1 MFRIY
6 VGNISFNTTEDG
18 LRELFGQYGQVHS
31 VAIITD
37 RDTGRSRGFGFVEM
51 SNEGEGRA
59 AITALD
65 GLDFDDRK
73 LTVNEARPRRAE
85 LSKATWHDE
94 PTRQTARRTGTTNRH
109 DEPARRTGTT
119 NRHDEPAQRPQAID
133 WTTRDLLGWMKTRF
147 ESQGLEAPRIV
158 AEMLLASVLGCDRMR
173 LYMEADRRATEGERE
188 ALRRLVVRASA
199 HEPVQYLVG
208 RASFFAREFEVDPS
222 TMIPQPST
230 EDLVSA
236 VIDWW
241 RQHLTDDG
249 WGPLVADV
257 GTGSGCIAVSL
268 ALKDP
273 RVRVVATDVVPAAL
287 ALARR
292 NAERL
297 GAADRITFA
306 EGSLLEPLREHL
318 SGASPDDSPRAFDCV
333 CSNPPYISDREW
345 EGGQVERSVQ
355 EYVPASARAR
365 RSRRARLP
373 PSAHRGGA
381 GAPPARR
388 SARARDRLCPAGGGH
403 GTCGRDGGP
412 RERPRPRRPRGA
424 PARAPRRAPVV

>member
-73 LTVNEARPRRAE
+73 LTVNEARPLRRAE
-85 LSKATWHDE
+85 LSKATWHDD
-94 PTRQTARRTGTTNRH
+94 PTRRTGTTNRH
-109 DEPARRTGTT
+109 DEPARRTGTAT
-119 NRHDEPAQRPQAID
+119 SGHRLDDTRSPRLDEDAIRVAG
-133 WTTRDLLGWMKTRF
+133 TR
-147 ESQGLEAPRIV
+147 SAP
-158 AEMLLASVLGCDRMR
+158 
-173 LYMEADRRATEGERE
+173 DRRRDAACERARLRSHATLHGSGPPRDRRGARE
-188 ALRRLVVRASA
+188 ARRALVVRASA

-273 RVRVVATDVVPAAL
+273 RPRRRHRRGPRGSRPRPAQRRATGGRRPHHVRRGLVARAA
-287 ALARR
+287 ARAPEWGFAGR
-292 NAERL
+292 FAAGVRL
-297 GAADRITFA
+297 R
-306 EGSLLEPLREHL
+306 LLEPALHLRPRVGGRPGRAI
-318 SGASPDDSPRAFDCV
+318 GAGVRSRERA
-333 CSNPPYISDREW
+333 S
-345 EGGQVERSVQ
+345 
-355 EYVPASARAR
+355 R

-381 GAPPARR
+381 ALLRPGGLLALEIGFAQQEAVMELAAATGDLENARVLADHEGHPR
-388 SARARDRLCPAGGGH
+388 VLLAERA
-403 GTCGRDGGP
+403 
-412 RERPRPRRPRGA
+412 
-424 PARAPRRAPVV
+424 VV